1 MDTKRLS
8 ENIRKWFV
16 ILTALWS
23 VVIAPVF
30 PAYASFLL
38 PDLGA
43 PAAHSAKG
51 KSAADRDDAQ

>member
-1 MDTKRLS
+1 MHTTAAVSRL
-8 ENIRKWFV
+8 RACFV
-16 ILTALWS
+16 FLTALWS